1 MGQNSR
7 DSLGL
12 EIACGLGMDGRIE
25 SYTKHPQKKGQTAGE
40 GRGEGHVH
48 GLASKV
54 EKIVPQVTKQKPIVV
69 LLSAKK
75 LFNLDRFPW
84 QQSTAFAKGLTLSLL
99 DHHPMNWLT
108 LLCLKELRSTQTIS
122 KGSFPSFL

>member
-69 LLSAKK
+69 LL
-75 LFNLDRFPW
+75 
-84 QQSTAFAKGLTLSLL
+84 
-99 DHHPMNWLT
+99 HPKNHSISIASHGNSPP
-108 LLCLKELRSTQTIS
+108 RSQRV
-122 KGSFPSFL
+122 